1 MYCNQYNGPYNSI
14 VRALTND
21 KLRNKIVRC
30 PPTQGRKYYIHKIP
44 YCMPTMYSTH
54 IPGSR
59 NTSTHVHTPSHTY
72 LAQGTHLHTHT
83 WLKAHFY
90 TSPHTYLAQ
99 GTHPHT
105 YLAQG
110 TLLHTS
116 THIPGSRHTLFGS
129 DIKTVSGELRLAKT
143 AVVSA
148 GGIDMATEVRAGTG
162 RFGVMVAGMVGML
175 RVPIPTP
182 DFSATSFS
190 TIFSADLTAVGL
202 RRFRIQF

>member
-1 MYCNQYNGPYNSI
+1 
-14 VRALTND
+14 
-21 KLRNKIVRC
+21 
-30 PPTQGRKYYIHKIP
+30 
-44 YCMPTMYSTH
+44 MPTMYF
-54 IPGSR
+54 
-59 NTSTHVHTPSHTY
+59 
-72 LAQGTHLHTHT
+72 HTHT
-83 WLKAHFY
+83 WLK
-90 TSPHTYLAQ
+90 
-99 GTHPHT
+99 
-105 YLAQG
+105 G
-110 TLLHTS
+110 TLRHTS

-202 RRFRIQF
+202 RRFRIQFWRENKENSRMVKHSGTT

>member
-1 MYCNQYNGPYNSI
+1 M
-14 VRALTND
+14 
-21 KLRNKIVRC
+21 
-30 PPTQGRKYYIHKIP
+30 
-44 YCMPTMYSTH
+44 
-54 IPGSR
+54 
-59 NTSTHVHTPSHTY
+59 
-72 LAQGTHLHTHT
+72 
-83 WLKAHFY
+83 
-90 TSPHTYLAQ
+90 
-99 GTHPHT
+99 
-105 YLAQG
+105 
-110 TLLHTS
+110 
-116 THIPGSRHTLFGS
+116 
-129 DIKTVSGELRLAKT
+129 AKT